1 MHPKDAPKPAGLLRG
16 VCVCVVGAHLGVR
29 VWVCECVCGGGSS
42 GCECVCGGGLISECV
57 SVCVCGGDSYLGVS
71 VCVWGG
77 VQAHRPAGLCLLL
90 PALSTSGLK
99 GQDEVLR
106 EDCQHCPLSPLL
118 KPTCAPAWKVGLA
131 AESKETGAPL
141 LCRSWKLLTIPVLVR
156 TRAIT
161 EVVFKGL
168 LFV

>member
-1 MHPKDAPKPAGLLRG
+1 M
-16 VCVCVVGAHLGVR
+16 R

-71 VCVWGG
+71 VCVCGG

>member
-1 MHPKDAPKPAGLLRG
+1 MC
-16 VCVCVVGAHLGVR
+16 VCVCVC
-29 VWVCECVCGGGSS
+29 VWGLISGCVCECVC
-42 GCECVCGGGLISECV
+42 
-57 SVCVCGGDSYLGVS
+57 VCV
-71 VCVWGG
+71 

-99 GQDEVLR
+99 RQDEVLR

-118 KPTCAPAWKVGLA
+118 KPTCAPAWKIGLA

-168 LFV
+168 LLV